1 MPSMG
6 SGVPLGLRSGG
17 HTPVFDPYRLCALII
32 VNYRVKLLHR
42 EGVPADSAMR
52 MNGHMSWLA

>member
-1 MPSMG
+1 MG